1 MDLPRECIV
10 SGRQFRIQTTLPGP
24 CNPRSRLLFLMLAMM
39 RLQLRTKLLPVS
51 AYPSSTRKGCGS
63 SELHP
68 LLRARDR
75 IEGRWHAVDL
85 ARR

>member
-1 MDLPRECIV
+1 MGLLRGCIV
-10 SGRQFRIQTTLPGP
+10 SGRQFRIQTILPDP
-24 CNPRSRLLFLMLAMM
+24 WNPRFRVLPLVMAMM

-75 IEGRWHAVDL
+75 IAGRWRAVDL